1 LHHNIFTFENMKS
14 SILLSILFIA
24 SFVHAQQYQPPVD
37 IPIQLSG
44 TFAELRGTHFHAG
57 IDIRTKG
64 KEGLALRAI
73 QDGYVS
79 RIKIQQGGYGKALYI
94 NHPNGV
100 TSVYAHL
107 QRYSPDIIPHV
118 RKKQYKLKSYNIEF
132 YLEPDQIPVK
142 KGSLI
147 GYSGNTGSSFGP
159 HLHFEIRTTANQIPF
174 NPLLVNNNITD
185 TRKPS
190 IVQLVGYPIDGVINR
205 SEEQIQLAITK
216 KNDSLYVA
224 DSINA
229 IGTIGFGIEHF
240 DRQNESFYKNGAF
253 KIEAAIDSTP
263 LFEVQFDTLSFDDTS
278 EMHKLLD
285 YPLYIDTKKKVMQ
298 LFNIHESPVSL
309 ANYTKNGLIHVEEG
323 AHLTYTISLSDVAGN
338 KVYLQVPIVGKSKE
352 VWVTKK
358 SPTPGKMIFP
368 KRDYMFQLPNV
379 SLYINA
385 KTFSKPTPLDIKMDG
400 DTLNILNDYAYFN
413 KPYLLT
419 MEKEKTPK
427 GAYLALK
434 RNKHWEFVANKN
446 MKGLFSAKLKSAGAI
461 TILADSISP
470 TIVDQKKIS
479 NRWIS
484 LEKDIRFTIDDI
496 GTGIGRYEGYLNNKW
511 ILFEYEQ
518 KKKELTFR
526 FRDPVKL
533 KKTKHKLKLIVWDK
547 VGNSTTF
554 ETTFYRKE

>member
-1 LHHNIFTFENMKS
+1 MKS

-24 SFVHAQQYQPPVD
+24 SFVHAQHYHPPVD

-57 IDIRTKG
+57 IDIRTEG

-107 QRYSPDIIPHV
+107 QRYSPDIVPYV

-174 NPLLVNNNITD
+174 NPLLVNDNIND

-216 KNDSLYVA
+216 KNDSLYLA

-240 DRQNESFYKNGAF
+240 DRQNESFFKNGAF
-253 KIEAAIDSTP
+253 KIDAAIDDTP
-263 LFEVQFDTLSFDDTS
+263 RFEIQFDTLSFDDTS
-278 EMHKLLD
+278 EMHKLID
-285 YPLYIDTKKKVMQ
+285 YPLYVDTKKKVMQ
-298 LFNIHESPVSL
+298 LFNIHASPVSFV
-309 ANYTKNGLIHVEEG
+309 NYTKNGLIHVEEG
-323 AHLTYTISLSDVAGN
+323 THLTYKISLSDIAGN
-338 KVYLQVPIVGKSKE
+338 KVYLQVPIVGKSEE

-368 KRDYMFQLPNV
+368 KRDYMFELSNT

-385 KTFSKPTPLDIKMDG
+385 KTFSQPTPLDIKMDG
-400 DTLNILNDYAYFN
+400 DTLNISNDYAYFK
-413 KPYLLT
+413 KPYSLT
-419 MEKEKTPK
+419 MEKEKTLK

-446 MKGLFSAKLKSAGAI
+446 TKGQFSAKLKSAGAI
-461 TILADSISP
+461 TILADSIPP
-470 TIVDQKKIS
+470 TITDQKKIS

>member
-1 LHHNIFTFENMKS
+1 MKR
-14 SILLSILFIA
+14 SILLFALLAISLI
-24 SFVHAQQYQPPVD
+24 HAQDYHPPVD
-37 IPIQLSG
+37 IPMQLSG

-57 IDIRTKG
+57 IDIRTQG
-64 KEGLALRAI
+64 KQGLPLRAVA
-73 QDGYVS
+73 DGYVS

-118 RKKQYKLKSYNIEF
+118 RKKQYSQKSYTIEF
-132 YLEPDQIPVK
+132 YPEPDQMPIK
-142 KGSLI
+142 KGALI

-159 HLHFEIRTTANQIPF
+159 HLHFELRTSANQIPF
-174 NPLLVNNNITD
+174 NPLLANDNIAD
-185 TRKPS
+185 TRKPI
-190 IVQLVGYPIDGVINR
+190 IVQLIGYPVDGVINR
-205 SEEQIQLAITK
+205 SEEQIQLAITQ
-216 KNDSLYVA
+216 KNDSVYVA
-224 DSINA
+224 DTIKA

-240 DRQNESFYKNGAF
+240 DRQNDSFFKNGAF
-253 KIEAAIDSTP
+253 NIDATINSTP
-263 LFEVQFDTLSFDDTS
+263 RFEIQFDTLSFDDTS
-278 EMHKLLD
+278 EKHKLID

-298 LFNIHESPVSL
+298 LFNTHEAPVAF
-309 ANYTKNGLIHVEEG
+309 ANYTNNGLVAVEAG
-323 AHLTYTISLSDVAGN
+323 AQLTYTIKLSDVAGN
-338 KVYLQVPIVGKSKE
+338 NVYLEVPIEGKAEE

-358 SPTPGKMIFP
+358 SPMPGKMIYP
-368 KRDYMFQLPNV
+368 KRDYMFELQDF

-385 KTFSKPTPLDIKMDG
+385 KTFSQPTPLNIEMDG
-400 DTLNILNDYAYFN
+400 DTLNISNDYAYFE
-413 KPYLLT
+413 KPYSLT
-419 MEKEKTPK
+419 LEKEKTPK

-434 RNKHWEFVANKN
+434 RSKRWGFVTNKN
-446 MKGLFSAKLKSAGAI
+446 DKGQFSAKLKETGAI
-461 TILADSISP
+461 TVLVDSIPP

-479 NRWIS
+479 DRWIS
-484 LEKDIRFTIDDI
+484 LEKDIRFTIDDK
-496 GTGIGRYEGYLNNKW
+496 GAGVDRYEGYLNGKW

-533 KKTKHKLKLIVWDK
+533 KKTKHNLKLIVWDK

>member
-1 LHHNIFTFENMKS
+1 MKS
-14 SILLSILFIA
+14 SILLSILLLG
-24 SFVHAQQYQPPVD
+24 SFVYAQDYHPPVD

-64 KEGLALRAI
+64 KKGLALRAI
-73 QDGYVS
+73 EDGYVS
-79 RIKIQQGGYGKALYI
+79 RIKIQQGGYGKVLYI
-94 NHPNGV
+94 NHPDGV

-107 QRYSPDIIPHV
+107 QRYSPEIIPHV
-118 RKKQYKLKSYNIEF
+118 RKKQYKLKSYNIDF
-132 YLEPDQIPVK
+132 YLEPDQINIK

-174 NPLLVNNNITD
+174 NPLLVNDNITD
-185 TRKPS
+185 TRKPN

-216 KNDSLYVA
+216 KNDSLYVT

-240 DRQNESFYKNGAF
+240 DRQNESFFKNGAF

-263 LFEVQFDTLSFDDTS
+263 RFEIQFDTLSFDDTS
-278 EMHKLLD
+278 EMHKLID

-298 LFNIHESPVSL
+298 LFNTHASPVSF
-309 ANYTKNGLIHVEEG
+309 ANYTNNGLINVEAG
-323 AHLTYTISLSDVAGN
+323 PNLTYKISISDIAGN
-338 KVYLQVPIVGKSKE
+338 KVYLQVPIVGKSEE

-368 KRDYMFQLPNV
+368 KRDYMFQLTNA

-385 KTFSKPTPLDIKMDG
+385 KTFSQPTPLDIKMDG
-400 DTLNILNDYAYFN
+400 DTLNISNDYAYFN
-413 KPYLLT
+413 KPYSLT
-419 MEKEKTPK
+419 MEKEKTLK

-446 MKGLFSAKLKSAGAI
+446 MKGQFSAKLKSAGAI
-461 TILADSISP
+461 TILADSIP
-470 TIVDQKKIS
+470 PVIVDQKKIS

-511 ILFEYEQ
+511 ILFEYEH